1 LAEEPTIS
9 GRSGRQPLAR
19 LLTLGFVFLLVEF
32 LDELHYGLQSAALP
46 AIHNDLALTY
56 AQIGLLLG
64 LPKITGTVIEP
75 FLMLLGDSTWRKQLV
90 VGGGIGIILAL
101 LMTAGSTNFL
111 VLLLAFIISF
121 PASGAFVSLSQATLM
136 DLNPGRTSQ
145 MMARWTVYG
154 SLGNLLG
161 PAMLAAGFAVGL
173 SWRWSYSA
181 LALLALGLVIIIWQ
195 KKFPPRP
202 QVGDDNELS
211 GTGPTFLELPGWM
224 WRNLRQALSTKTLLR
239 WVFLLEI
246 SDLMLDVFISYAALY
261 FADVA
266 GLTPAQTSLVILLI
280 MLAGL
285 IADLIL
291 VQILEHFPGR
301 RLVRLTAAISIPLF
315 MAFLLAPWV
324 PAKIALA
331 VLLRF
336 STTGWYQVMQG
347 EAYAAV
353 PMRSGT
359 VAAIN
364 SIAGLF
370 GGLLVWL
377 VGTTANQFGLSMAM
391 WLLLAAPLAL
401 VIFVPKSRQKP
412 DNTFD

>member
-1 LAEEPTIS
+1 M
-9 GRSGRQPLAR
+9 
-19 LLTLGFVFLLVEF
+19 LVEF

-46 AIHNDLALTY
+46 AIHTDLALTY

-64 LPKITGTVIEP
+64 LPKIAGTVIEP
-75 FLMLLGDSTWRKQLV
+75 FLMLLGDSSWRKKLV
-90 VGGGIGIILAL
+90 VGGGIGIIVAL
-101 LMTAGSTNFL
+101 LLTASSTSFL
-111 VLLLAFIISF
+111 TLLLAFIVSF

-161 PAMLAAGFAVGL
+161 PAILVAGFAVGL
-173 SWRWSYSA
+173 SWRWSYLAVA
-181 LALLALGLVIIIWQ
+181 LIALGLVIILWR

-202 QVGDDNELS
+202 QNGEDGEKSGPQLS
-211 GTGPTFLELPGWM
+211 LSELPGWM
-224 WRNLRQALSTKTLLR
+224 WRNLRLAITSRTLLR
-239 WVFLLEI
+239 WVILLEI

-266 GLTPAQTSLVILLI
+266 GLTPAQTSLVILLL

-285 IADLIL
+285 LADLIL

-301 RLVRLTAAISIPLF
+301 RLVRLTAAVSIPLF
-315 MAFLLAPWV
+315 IAFLLAPGTL
-324 PAKIALA
+324 AKVALA
-331 VLLRF
+331 ILLRF

-353 PMRSGT
+353 PTKSGT

-364 SIAGLF
+364 SIAGLL

-377 VGTTANQFGLSMAM
+377 VGTTANRFGLSMAM
-391 WLLLAAPLAL
+391 WLLLAAPISL
-401 VIFVPKSRQKP
+401 VIFVPINQREP
-412 DNTFD
+412 DNTSS